1 MALVKNMFTKAQLF
15 LFASL
20 IAITV
25 AVPAKSYGAKS
36 FMGLPSL
43 EELENPNPDLASL
56 VYSEDGVLLHKYFLK
71 NRTFIPLKSIP
82 RSTRYAL
89 IATEDVEFYNHW
101 GVNVRRLA
109 LAMGENIIK
118 MRSRWQGAST
128 ITQQLAKNLYLSQ
141 ERTIARKI
149 KEFATAIEL
158 EKTYTKDEIL
168 ALYLNTV
175 YFGSGAYGVEAA
187 SLTYFG
193 KPAYLLTLPESATLI
208 ATLKNPTAYNPARN
222 PGSAISRRN
231 LILSLM
237 EKENFIT
244 SAQAAAAKKSPL
256 VLKYTPVNHQGL
268 APYFTEYIRQIV
280 KPTTMLGNVDLYR
293 DGLTIQTTLDS
304 RMQSYAQQ
312 AAAEHLA
319 GLQASFD
326 RAWRW
331 PESLKNQ
338 IIMESDRFKELKEN
352 NGFTD
357 QQAMAQL
364 KADKVWLNNLLQEKT
379 RIQVALVAIDP
390 TNGHVKA
397 WVGGNRFSSD
407 DYKYQFDHVW
417 QAKRQPGSTFKPFVY
432 TTAIDKG
439 LPANFQVL
447 DQPMALNSGN
457 GIWSPRNSDGS
468 SGGMTTLRSALSR
481 SLNQVTVRLAYEQLT
496 TGDIISY
503 ARKMG
508 ITSPMQSNLSI
519 ALGTSEVTP
528 LELAGAFST
537 FANNGFWNEPM
548 SIMKVQDKHGRLL
561 SEYTP
566 NRRFAID
573 STTNFVMVSML
584 KDVINKGTGAAV
596 RARYGFNVE
605 AGGKTGT
612 TQSMRD
618 AWFAGFTPQLV
629 AVVWTGFDDERIK
642 FTSMEYGQGAR
653 AALPIWA
660 GFMKRC
666 YSDRTLQLENRY
678 FHIPET
684 VIAVP
689 MSGETN
695 TPSDLLGSDVYIEY
709 YTPKGF
715 QYYQNHA
722 TAAPA
727 PEATAAAAPAAP
739 EKSANTSANTAN
751 PAATKSAAPANNSS
765 AVKPQKPAT
774 PPATAPKPKPKLEKS
789 L

>member
-1 MALVKNMFTKAQLF
+1 MKNTGFSNHGTFSWQQVSTLRLIAIVSKIFTKGLLF

-20 IAITV
+20 V
-25 AVPAKSYGAKS
+25 ALTLTTTGKVYAAKT

-43 EELENPNPDLASL
+43 EELENPNPALASL
-56 VYSEDGVLLHKYFLK
+56 VYSEDGVILHKFFLQ

-82 RSTRYAL
+82 RSARYAL
-89 IATEDVEFYNHW
+89 IATEDVAFYNHW
-101 GVNVRRLA
+101 GVDMRRLV

-118 MRSRWQGAST
+118 GRTRWQGAST

-141 ERTIARKI
+141 ERTITRKV
-149 KEFATAIEL
+149 KEFFTAIEL

-175 YFGSGAYGVEAA
+175 YFGSGAYGIEAA
-187 SLTYFG
+187 AHTYFG
-193 KPAYLLTLPESATLI
+193 KPAYLLTLQESATII
-208 ATLKNPTAYNPARN
+208 ATLKNPTAYNPAKN
-222 PGSAISRRN
+222 PSGAIGRRN

-237 EKENFIT
+237 EKAEFIT
-244 SAQAAAAKKSPL
+244 PKQAATAKKSPL
-256 VLKYTPVNHQGL
+256 VLKYTPVSHQGL
-268 APYFTEYIRQIV
+268 APYFTEYVRQTV
-280 KPTTMLGNVDLYR
+280 KPSTLLGNVDLYR
-293 DGLTIQTTLDS
+293 DGLTIHTTLDS
-304 RMQSYAQQ
+304 RMQQYAQQ
-312 AAAEHLA
+312 SAAEHLA
-319 GLQASFD
+319 ELQASFD

-338 IIMESDRFKELKEN
+338 IIIESDRFKELKD
-352 NGFTD
+352 GGLPD
-357 QQAMAQL
+357 QQAMAKL
-364 KADKVWLNNLLQEKT
+364 KADKVWLNDLLQEKT

-407 DYKYQFDHVW
+407 EYKYQFDHVW

-432 TTAIDKG
+432 TAAIDKG

-447 DQPMALNSGN
+447 DQPLALNSGS

-468 SGGMTTLRSALSR
+468 SGGMTTLRTALSR

-496 TGDIISY
+496 TSDIISY

-508 ITSPMQSNLSI
+508 ITSPMPSNLSI
-519 ALGTSEVTP
+519 ALGTAEVSP

-537 FANNGFWNEPM
+537 FANNGFWNEPI
-548 SIMKVQDKHGRLL
+548 SILKVEDKHSRVL

-573 STTNFVMVSML
+573 STSNFVMVSML
-584 KDVINKGTGAAV
+584 KDVINKGTAVAV
-596 RARYGFNVE
+596 RARFGFNVE
-605 AGGKTGT
+605 AAGKTGT

-653 AALPIWA
+653 AALPVWA

-666 YSDRTLQLENRY
+666 YGDPSLKLENRY

-689 MSGETN
+689 MSGQTN

-715 QYYQNHA
+715 KYYQGHA
-722 TAAPA
+722 MPSPDVIATPAAAPA
-727 PEATAAAAPAAP
+727 PAPASPVPA
-739 EKSANTSANTAN
+739 SSIGTAKPQSPV
-751 PAATKSAAPANNSS
+751 PAA
-765 AVKPQKPAT
+765 
-774 PPATAPKPKPKLEKS
+774 KPKQVKS
-789 L
+789 F